1 MSEKVKAN
9 FIDHISIACFDVVQ
23 AENDYMGTFGWEV
36 AERYFDADSHINV
49 SCFAVGPT
57 TVEVM
62 EDEYSGGWYELQ
74 DMNGN
79 VVISGLGSETQ
90 WVKKK
95 EPQEE
100 GKMADVGYWITK
112 ANNGREGVQL
122 VSINVDDVNVE
133 GPKIERNGAKL
144 VPEKFGEGK
153 TVRFWPEKG
162 RYYSF
167 IHPKKMHGA
176 LWEVIDGKYDSQK

>member
-1 MSEKVKAN
+1 MPEKVNAN

-23 AENDYMGTFGWEV
+23 AENDYMATFGWEV
-36 AERYFDADSHINV
+36 AERYYDSDSHINV
-49 SCFAVGPT
+49 TCFAVGPT

-100 GKMADVGYWITK
+100 GKMAMWATGSRRRTM
-112 ANNGREGVQL
+112 AARECIFFR
-122 VSINVDDVNVE
+122 S
-133 GPKIERNGAKL
+133 
-144 VPEKFGEGK
+144 
-153 TVRFWPEKG
+153 TW
-162 RYYSF
+162 
-167 IHPKKMHGA
+167 MM
-176 LWEVIDGKYDSQK
+176 